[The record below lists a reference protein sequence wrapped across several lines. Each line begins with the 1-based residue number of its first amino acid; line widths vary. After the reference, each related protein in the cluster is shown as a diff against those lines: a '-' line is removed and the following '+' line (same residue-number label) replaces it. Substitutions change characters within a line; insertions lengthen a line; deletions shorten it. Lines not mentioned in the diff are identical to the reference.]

1 MRGAFSLSRLGAAT
15 LLVLLASCSG
25 TNEHDPR
32 TEAPLVQ
39 IATVRPAGEAARSF
53 TGVVAARVQSNL
65 GFRVGGKVV
74 ARLVNAGDRVRRS
87 QPLMRIDPTDLRLAV
102 AVQEQAV
109 SAARVRAALAAAE
122 EKRLRGLDQE
132 GAISA
137 QTYDE
142 AKAAS
147 DSAWAQLAA
156 AEASASTASNAR
168 DYAVLSADADGVVVD
183 TLAEPGQVVSAGEP
197 VVRLAQDGPREAS
210 VSLPET
216 VRPAIGS
223 TAIATIE
230 GAPAGSPARLRQLS
244 ASADTRTRTF
254 DARYVLSGEAAQAPL
269 GRTVNVALEATR
281 NDSVVVPLGAL
292 HDAGSGPGVWVVRPE
307 DSRVQWRTV
316 RIAQLDAETAVVI
329 AGLRVNEQVVGLG
342 ANLLHADEIVRAY
355 AADAAR

>member
-1 MRGAFSLSRLGAAT
+1 MAGAFSLSRFGTAMFI
-15 LLVLLASCSG
+15 VLLAGCSG
-25 TNEHDPR
+25 KNERDPR

-39 IATVRPAGEAARSF
+39 IATVRPAGETERSF
-53 TGVVAARVQSNL
+53 TGVVAARVQSDL

-74 ARLVNAGDRVRRS
+74 ARLVNVGDRVGRS

-102 AVQEQAV
+102 AVQQEAV
-109 SAARVRAALAAAE
+109 SAAHARAVLAAAE
-122 EKRLRGLDQE
+122 ERRLRGLDQE

-137 QTYDE
+137 QAYDE

-147 DSAWAQLAA
+147 DSAWAQLAS
-156 AEASASTASNAR
+156 AEASASTAGNAR

-183 TLAEPGQVVSAGEP
+183 TLAEPGQVVSAGQP

-230 GAPAGSPARLRQLS
+230 GPLAGSSARLRQLS
-244 ASADTRTRTF
+244 ASADPRTRTF
-254 DARYVLSGEAAQAPL
+254 NARYVLSGEAAQTPL
-269 GRTVNVALEATR
+269 GRTINVTLEVLR
-281 NDSVVVPLGAL
+281 DGSVVVPLGAL
-292 HDAGSGPGVWVVRPE
+292 RDGGSGPGVWVVPTGT
-307 DSRVQWRTV
+307 SQVQWRSV
-316 RIAQLDAETAVVI
+316 RIARLDAEAAVVLV
-329 AGLRVNEQVVGLG
+329 GLRVNERVVGLG
-342 ANLLHADEIVRAY
+342 SDQLHAGETVREY